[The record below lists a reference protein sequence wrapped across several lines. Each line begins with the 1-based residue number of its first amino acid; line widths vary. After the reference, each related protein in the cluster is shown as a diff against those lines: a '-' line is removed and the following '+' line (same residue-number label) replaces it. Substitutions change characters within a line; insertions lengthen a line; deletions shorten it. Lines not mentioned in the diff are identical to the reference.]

1 MIKTLT
7 SAAAITLTALLS
19 AAPAGA
25 AEAPAPAATAAP
37 ALKVADIKADSLCAR
52 LPAGSRTAV
61 LVKVEKLLASDFYKQ
76 LCTSF
81 PEFPMAL
88 AVLEAQY
95 QVPVKNIRQLIY
107 FNGDNNR
114 NGAVLFELKKLPEM
128 EFAKRVAKL
137 QSTRETVKPV
147 DGIAIPGIQSL
158 ECRTAKI
165 GSHTAYLISGQ
176 SAEGAERRTIGV
188 TYLAPDVAVAA
199 EEDALTAYLNAAPL
213 GAPERS
219 TLFVS
224 DPNPENV
231 AEVGFVAP
239 PRNERKKPKN
249 GAFGSVRN
257 LESLQASCRLGGEN
271 VITIDG
277 LGVMRDEKSAANAM
291 MGINGLIFMG
301 MGIFFAENQQ
311 LGDELL
317 NNLSLAPEG
326 RNISGNFYLNSNQ
339 LKNLLEYSK
348 KRIPQLVMP
357 PDEPVGAV
365 EIPAD
370 PPPAKTPARPGVTAK
385 P

>member
-1 MIKTLT
+1 MIKTFT
-7 SAAAITLTALLS
+7 SATAIALIALLS

-25 AEAPAPAATAAP
+25 AEAPAKAATAAP
-37 ALKVADIKADSLCAR
+37 VLKVADLKADSLSGR

-76 LCTSF
+76 VCTSL

-88 AVLEAQY
+88 AVLEARY

-114 NGAVLFELKKLPEM
+114 NGAVLLELNKLPES

-137 QSTRETVKPV
+137 QTGKEAIKPV
-147 DGIAIPGIQSL
+147 EGIAVPGIQSL
-158 ECRTAKI
+158 ESRTAQI
-165 GSHTAYLISGQ
+165 GGRTAYLISGQ

-188 TYLAPDVAVAA
+188 VYLAPDVAVAA

-213 GAPERS
+213 GAAERS

-231 AEVGFVAP
+231 AEVGFIAP
-239 PRNERKKPKN
+239 PRSERKKQKN
-249 GAFGSVRN
+249 SSFGVARQ

-271 VITIDG
+271 MITVDG
-277 LGVMRDEKSAANAM
+277 LGVMRDEKSVANAM
-291 MGINGLIFMG
+291 MGLNGLIFMG
-301 MGIFFAENQQ
+301 MGIFFAENQP

-317 NNLSLAPEG
+317 NNLSLVPEG
-326 RNISGNFYLNSNQ
+326 RNISGNFYLKENQ
-339 LKNLLEYSK
+339 VKNLLEYSK
-348 KRIPQLVMP
+348 KRIPQLLMP

-370 PPPAKTPARPGVTAK
+370 PPAKTPARTGTTGK

>member
-7 SAAAITLTALLS
+7 SATAISLMALLS
-19 AAPAGA
+19 AGA
-25 AEAPAPAATAAP
+25 ADAPPAKAATAATVAP
-37 ALKVADIKADSLCAR
+37 GPKVADIKTGSLTNR

-61 LVKVEKLLASDFYKQ
+61 LVKVDKLLASDFYKQ
-76 LCTSF
+76 VCASF

-95 QVPVKNIRQLIY
+95 QVPVKNIRQLVY

-114 NGAVLFELKKLPEM
+114 NGAVLFELNKLPET
-128 EFAKRVAKL
+128 EFSKRVAKL
-137 QSTRETVKPV
+137 QANKDTVKPV
-147 DGIAIPGIQSL
+147 EGLAVPGIQSL
-158 ECRTAKI
+158 ESRTAKI
-165 GSHTAYLISGQ
+165 GNRTAYLISGQ

-188 TYLAPDVAVAA
+188 VYLAPDIAVAA
-199 EEDALTAYLNAAPL
+199 EEDALSAYLNAAPL
-213 GAPERS
+213 GAAEQS

-231 AEVGFVAP
+231 AEVGFIAP
-239 PRNERKKPKN
+239 PRNERKKQKN
-249 GAFGSVRN
+249 IAFGAVRQ

-291 MGINGLIFMG
+291 MGLNGLIFMG
-301 MGIFFAENQQ
+301 MGVFFAENQQ

-317 NNLSLAPEG
+317 NNLSLIPEG
-326 RNISGNFYLNSNQ
+326 RNITGNLFLKETQ

-348 KRIPQLVMP
+348 KRIPQLLMP

-370 PPPAKTPARPGVTAK
+370 PPAKTPARTGGAVK